1 MKDQQVVETSGS
13 KKNVDTV
20 VHVILDMSGSMGKI
34 AQATRD
40 GLNNYIESLKKDKV
54 DDVTLVSVTVFDADW
69 AHRVGSSSRID
80 TVIDSMPLDDVPTI
94 TDQHYKPR
102 GGTPMYD
109 AIGESIER
117 TDKALSGYAGEPE
130 VLLVIITDGEENQSS
145 RFKQGDIKALIE
157 QKEGLGW
164 STIYLGANQNAWDV
178 GSSLG
183 IQAGN
188 TKSYVAS
195 NAGIQNDV
203 FGAVADSTMCYRSM
217 KVSAKLA
224 GVGDGYTTKSF
235 FAEGNTEEKEE
246 S

>member
-1 MKDQQVVETSGS
+1 MKDQKVVETSES
-13 KKNVDTV
+13 KKHVDTV

-69 AHRVGSSSRID
+69 GYGQGSTSRID

-94 TDQHYKPR
+94 TDQHYVPR

-109 AIGESIER
+109 AIGETVER
-117 TDKALSGYAGEPE
+117 TDKALAGFSGEPE
-130 VLLVIITDGEENQSS
+130 VLLVIITDGDENQSN
-145 RFKQGDIKALIE
+145 RFTQSDIKALIE

-164 STIYLGANQNAWDV
+164 STIYLGANQNAWAV
-178 GSSLG
+178 GSALG

-188 TKSYVAS
+188 TKSYQAS
-195 NAGIQNDV
+195 NAGIQDDV
-203 FGAVADSTMCYRSM
+203 FGAVADATMCYRSM

-224 GVGDGYTTKSF
+224 GVGDGYTTSAF
-235 FAEGNTEEKEE
+235 FAEGDTEEKEE